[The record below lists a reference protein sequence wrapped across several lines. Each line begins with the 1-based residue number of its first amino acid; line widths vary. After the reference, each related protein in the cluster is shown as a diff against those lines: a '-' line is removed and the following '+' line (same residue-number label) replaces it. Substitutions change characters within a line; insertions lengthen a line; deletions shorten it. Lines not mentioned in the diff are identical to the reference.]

1 MPHTHTRS
9 SHLTP
14 QNQPKQIMK
23 RTALFLISLHFSFSV
38 FAKVEVFEISS
49 SRVSDLPGGKEAD
62 GIIGDFVLRNQKIEV
77 VIGGGSSNRKANMG
91 AFWGP
96 NGVTPGCLYDLTLR
110 DSENDQLTIFS
121 PSKQQ
126 GPVSYVRIGKD
137 QKSIETYVSSAL
149 SGRLEKLH
157 RYFLND
163 DEYGILI
170 TSRLINASGE
180 KVSGPIHDSWTRFR
194 ESGKLGQVEWAD
206 SVDPAHKCGYAYLW
220 LPDEEGKLPPRTKT
234 FAPGE
239 EVVIRR
245 YLCVGSSPA
254 QAYGQAM
261 GKLGPTHQIILEL
274 VDEKGKAVTT
284 ARVNFTLEGK
294 PIPGYPDEK
303 GKLELSLPPGKWKI
317 VAQDF
322 GRASQEVTLEVNES
336 SSLRK
341 KIVMNEQSGISFQI
355 TKSDGSPSPCKAQI
369 IGVGETPSP
378 KLGPVDRAHGC
389 VDQFH
394 SENGIFSIGLAPGT
408 YKVILTRGIEHDHF
422 EKVVEVKQGKFA
434 SVQASLKRTVSTPGW
449 VSTDFHNHSTPS
461 GDNVC
466 GTPDRLINLA
476 AEHIE
481 FAPTTEHNRIMDW
494 TSTIRSLG
502 LEKEISTIPGMELT
516 GSGAHLNAFP
526 LTPKPHHQDGGAP
539 AWTKDPRVNALNL
552 RNHPGHHPS
561 GWVHINHPDM
571 IENFIDRDKDGQ
583 PDGGYRGILS
593 LIDAIE
599 TENYRDA
606 QILYPAP
613 YRITRRASREQVSVV
628 REFVWLQ
635 MLNRG
640 LKTWGIAVSDAHTV
654 HGNGVG
660 GWRTYV
666 RCSTDEP
673 SKIDWREISRRSK
686 AGQMILT
693 TGPYLEVET
702 IDGILSGGL
711 ARANH
716 SIDLKVR
723 VQCPSWIEIDRIQV
737 LVNGRPSES
746 LNYTRA
752 THPAWFGNGVVKFEH
767 TLSVELQED
776 AHLIVVAYGSDSD
789 LRTGYGSSDQSPNR
803 PCAYNNPIFVDINGD
818 GFTPNGDTL
827 GFPLPSGRI
836 SVKEA
841 KALLSAAKAGSLE

>member
-1 MPHTHTRS
+1 
-9 SHLTP
+9 
-14 QNQPKQIMK
+14 MK
-23 RTALFLISLHFSFSV
+23 RTAHFLIPFLFAFSL

-49 SRVSDLPGGKEAD
+49 SRVSDLPQGKEAD
-62 GIIGDFVLRNQKIEV
+62 GIIGDFVLRNNKIEV
-77 VIGGGSSNRKANMG
+77 VIGGGASNRKANMG

-110 DSENDQLTIFS
+110 GSDNDQLTIFS

-126 GPVSYVRIGKD
+126 GPVSYVRIGED
-137 QKSIETYVSSAL
+137 AKSVETYVSAAL

-163 DEYGILI
+163 DDYGILI
-170 TSRLINASGE
+170 TSRLINATGE
-180 KVSGPIHDSWTRFR
+180 KVSGPINDSWTRFR
-194 ESGKLGQVEWAD
+194 ESGKLGEVEWAD

-220 LPDEEGKLPPRTKT
+220 LPDEEGNLPPHTKN

-239 EVVIRR
+239 EVLVRR
-245 YLCVGSSPA
+245 YLAVGTSPA
-254 QAYGQAM
+254 QAYGRAM
-261 GKLGPTHQIILEL
+261 SKIGLTHKVLLEL
-274 VDEKGKAVTT
+274 NDQDGQAITT
-284 ARVNFTLEGK
+284 ARIDFANDGK

-303 GKLELSLPPGKWKI
+303 GKLELSLPLGIWKI
-317 VAQDF
+317 TAREN
-322 GRASQEVTLEVNES
+322 GRAAREIMLELKGTGS
-336 SSLRK
+336 TQR
-341 KIVMNEQSGISFQI
+341 KIVMDARSGISFKV
-355 TKSDGSPSPCKAQI
+355 TKEDGTPIPCKAQI

-394 SENGIFSIGLAPGT
+394 SENGIFSIGLDPGT
-408 YKVILTRGIEHDHF
+408 YRVILTRGIEHDHF
-422 EKVVEVKQGKFA
+422 ERVVKVSKGKF
-434 SVQASLKRTVSTPGW
+434 SSLQASLKRTVSTPGW

-466 GTPDRLINLA
+466 GTADRLINLA

-502 LEKEISTIPGMELT
+502 LDKEISTIPGMELT
-516 GSGAHLNAFP
+516 GSGPHLNAFP

-539 AWTKDPRVNALNL
+539 TWTKDPRVNAINL
-552 RNHPGHHPS
+552 RNHSGHHPT

-583 PDGGYRGILS
+583 ADGGYRGILS

-673 SKIDWREISRRSK
+673 SEIDWREISRRSK

-702 IDGILSGGL
+702 SDGILAGGL

-716 SIDLKVR
+716 SIDLRVR

-737 LVNGRPSES
+737 LVNGRPSEA
-746 LNYTRA
+746 LNYTRE
-752 THPAWFGNGVVKFEH
+752 THPSWFGDGVVKFERS
-767 TLSVELQED
+767 LPVELEED
-776 AHLIVVAYGSDSD
+776 AHLIVVAYGSESD
-789 LRTGYGSSDQSPNR
+789 LRLGYGSSDQSSNR
-803 PCAYNNPIFVDINGD
+803 PCAYNNPIFVDLNGD

-827 GFPLPSGRI
+827 GFALPSGRI

-841 KALLSAAKAGSLE
+841 KELLSEAGVENSE